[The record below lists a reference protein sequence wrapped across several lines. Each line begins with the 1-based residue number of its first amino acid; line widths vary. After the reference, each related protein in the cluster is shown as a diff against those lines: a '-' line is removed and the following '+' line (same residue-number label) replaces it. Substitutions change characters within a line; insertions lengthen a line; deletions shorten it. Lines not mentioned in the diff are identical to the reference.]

1 MTDRHSPFGPDD
13 DGASPFDR
21 PARSSR
27 PRRERIRPPAA
38 APPAA
43 SPPAAAAPPA
53 AYGPAATTLT
63 APPPPAAHAD
73 AHHDHDHDATR
84 SPTGIRTGLVTG
96 LALVLLLLAL
106 RAASPA
112 LGTGL
117 LPDRLQDLVT
127 LSVSVIVESLPFVIL
142 GIVLSIVVQVWV
154 PPGVIERRLPRNP
167 FARRACI
174 SFLGMALPVC
184 ECGNVPLARG
194 LVVRGFTV
202 PESITFLLAAPILN
216 PITIITTHAAFGWD
230 GWILVA
236 RLVGGFLIANVV
248 GWLFSLH
255 PEPDRLLTDEFRA
268 ECALP
273 DPHAHGGARVR
284 KSISLFGREAT
295 TIMPALVIGSLL
307 AGLIQV
313 AVPREVLVTLGGSP
327 ILSVLALM
335 FLAFV
340 VSVCSNVD
348 AFFVLSFGSVF
359 LPGGIVAFLV
369 FGPVIDVKMLALMR
383 TTYSTRTLVMITSVV
398 ALISLALGWGVN
410 AIA

>member
-1 MTDRHSPFGPDD
+1 MTDQPSPFGPDD

-21 PARSSR
+21 PARPPR
-27 PRRERIRPPAA
+27 PRRERTRVRRAEHDAAGSAPAT
-38 APPAA
+38 APGTTTTTLAA
-43 SPPAAAAPPA
+43 SPPPAAPA
-53 AYGPAATTLT
+53 
-63 APPPPAAHAD
+63 
-73 AHHDHDHDATR
+73 HDHPHDHGTPR
-84 SPTGIRTGLVTG
+84 PSPAGIRTGLATG

-106 RAASPA
+106 RAVSPA
-112 LGTGL
+112 LGDSV

-284 KSISLFGREAT
+284 KSVSLFGREAT

-335 FLAFV
+335 LLAFV

>member
-1 MTDRHSPFGPDD
+1 MTDRHSPFAPDD

-21 PARSSR
+21 PARASR
-27 PRRERIRPPAA
+27 PRRERIRDRRPRDVDAA
-38 APPAA
+38 AGTTP
-43 SPPAAAAPPA
+43 
-53 AYGPAATTLT
+53 GTATATATLT
-63 APPPPAAHAD
+63 APPPPAAHD
-73 AHHDHDHDATR
+73 HDHDHDAPR
-84 SPTGIRTGLVTG
+84 PSASGIRTGLVTG

-112 LGTGL
+112 LGDSV

>member
-1 MTDRHSPFGPDD
+1 MTDRHTPYAPPDD
-13 DGASPFDR
+13 DASPFDR
-21 PARSSR
+21 VPRRRPARG
-27 PRRERIRPPAA
+27 PRERQSQPDQ
-38 APPAA
+38 
-43 SPPAAAAPPA
+43 SDQ
-53 AYGPAATTLT
+53 
-63 APPPPAAHAD
+63 HN
-73 AHHDHDHDATR
+73 HDAPR
-84 SPTGIRTGLVTG
+84 SKRSSAPAPTGVRTGLMTG
-96 LALVLLLLAL
+96 LALVLVLVAL

-154 PPGVIERRLPRNP
+154 PAGTIERRLPQNP
-167 FARRACI
+167 FLRRACI

-216 PITIITTHAAFGWD
+216 PITIITTHAAFGFD

-236 RLVGGFLIANVV
+236 RLVGGFLIANVI

-273 DPHAHGGARVR
+273 DPHGQGGARVR

-295 TIMPALVIGSLL
+295 TIMPALIIGSLL

-335 FLAFV
+335 LLAFV

-383 TTYSTRTLVMITSVV
+383 TTYSTRTLVMISSVV
-398 ALISLALGWGVN
+398 ALISLALGWAVN

>member
-21 PARSSR
+21 PARPPR
-27 PRRERIRPPAA
+27 PRRERTRRAELDAAGSAPAT
-38 APPAA
+38 APGTTTA
-43 SPPAAAAPPA
+43 
-53 AYGPAATTLT
+53 TLT
-63 APPPPAAHAD
+63 ASPPPAAPA
-73 AHHDHDHDATR
+73 HDHPHDHGTPR
-84 SPTGIRTGLVTG
+84 PSPAGLRTGLATG

-106 RAASPA
+106 RAVSPA
-112 LGTGL
+112 LGDSV

-335 FLAFV
+335 LLAFV

-383 TTYSTRTLVMITSVV
+383 TTYSTRTLAMITSVV

>member
-1 MTDRHSPFGPDD
+1 MTDRHTPWAPDD
-13 DGASPFDR
+13 DDASPFDR
-21 PARSSR
+21 PAR
-27 PRRERIRPPAA
+27 PRRERAPRARRSREDRAA
-38 APPAA
+38 DG
-43 SPPAAAAPPA
+43 SPSA
-53 AYGPAATTLT
+53 GPAATAT
-63 APPPPAAHAD
+63 ATATATAIRTRQDPGHP
-73 AHHDHDHDATR
+73 HDHDATR
-84 SPTGIRTGLVTG
+84 PARAAPTGIRTGLATG

-112 LGTGL
+112 LGDSV

-255 PEPDRLLTDEFRA
+255 PEPDRLLTPEFRA

-335 FLAFV
+335 LLAFV

>member
-1 MTDRHSPFGPDD
+1 MSRNITGGDEQCVA
-13 DGASPFDR
+13 DGAHDAPR
-21 PARSSR
+21 PAR
-27 PRRERIRPPAA
+27 A
-38 APPAA
+38 
-43 SPPAAAAPPA
+43 
-53 AYGPAATTLT
+53 
-63 APPPPAAHAD
+63 
-73 AHHDHDHDATR
+73 
-84 SPTGIRTGLVTG
+84 SPTGIRTGLATG
-96 LALVLLLLAL
+96 LALVLLLAL

-112 LGTGL
+112 LGDSV
-117 LPDRLQDLVT
+117 LPDRIQDLVT

-154 PPGVIERRLPRNP
+154 PPGVIERRLPHNR

-230 GWILVA
+230 GLILVA

-273 DPHAHGGARVR
+273 DPHAHGGARMR

-335 FLAFV
+335 LLAFV

>member
-21 PARSSR
+21 PARPPR
-27 PRRERIRPPAA
+27 PRRERTRVRRAEHDAAGSAPAT
-38 APPAA
+38 APGTTTA
-43 SPPAAAAPPA
+43 
-53 AYGPAATTLT
+53 TLT
-63 APPPPAAHAD
+63 ATPAAPAD
-73 AHHDHDHDATR
+73 DHDHPHDHGTPR
-84 SPTGIRTGLVTG
+84 PSPTGIRTGLATG

-112 LGTGL
+112 LGDEV
-117 LPDRLQDLVT
+117 LPDRIQDLVT

-194 LVVRGFTV
+194 LVVRGFTA

-273 DPHAHGGARVR
+273 DPHAHAGGRVR

-295 TIMPALVIGSLL
+295 TIMPALVVGSLL

-335 FLAFV
+335 LLAFV

-383 TTYSTRTLVMITSVV
+383 TTYSTRTLAMITSVV

>member
-21 PARSSR
+21 PARLPR
-27 PRRERIRPPAA
+27 PRRERTRTRRAERDAAGSAPAT
-38 APPAA
+38 APGTTTATLTA
-43 SPPAAAAPPA
+43 SPPTAAPA
-53 AYGPAATTLT
+53 
-63 APPPPAAHAD
+63 
-73 AHHDHDHDATR
+73 HDHPHDHGAPR
-84 SPTGIRTGLVTG
+84 PSPAGLRTGLATG

-106 RAASPA
+106 RAVSPA
-112 LGTGL
+112 LGDSV

-335 FLAFV
+335 LLAFV

>member
-1 MTDRHSPFGPDD
+1 MTDRHSPFAPDD

-21 PARSSR
+21 PARASR
-27 PRRERIRPPAA
+27 PRRERIRDRRPRDVDAA
-38 APPAA
+38 AGTTP
-43 SPPAAAAPPA
+43 
-53 AYGPAATTLT
+53 GTATATATLT
-63 APPPPAAHAD
+63 APPPPAAHD
-73 AHHDHDHDATR
+73 HDHDHDAPR
-84 SPTGIRTGLVTG
+84 PSASGIRTGLVTG

-112 LGTGL
+112 LGDSV

-268 ECALP
+268 ECARP

-335 FLAFV
+335 LLAFV

>member
-1 MTDRHSPFGPDD
+1 MTDRHTPWAPDD
-13 DGASPFDR
+13 DDAYPFDR
-21 PARSSR
+21 PAR
-27 PRRERIRPPAA
+27 PRRERAPRARRSREGRAADGSPASSTAATAA
-38 APPAA
+38 AT
-43 SPPAAAAPPA
+43 
-53 AYGPAATTLT
+53 ATATR
-63 APPPPAAHAD
+63 ARAD
-73 AHHDHDHDATR
+73 HDHPHDHDAPRPARAT
-84 SPTGIRTGLVTG
+84 PAGIRTGLATG

-112 LGTGL
+112 LGDSV

-335 FLAFV
+335 LLAFV

-369 FGPVIDVKMLALMR
+369 FGR
-383 TTYSTRTLVMITSVV
+383 SST
-398 ALISLALGWGVN
+398 
-410 AIA
+410 

>member
-13 DGASPFDR
+13 DGTSPFDR
-21 PARSSR
+21 PARPPR
-27 PRRERIRPPAA
+27 PRRERTRTRRAEHDAAGSAPAT
-38 APPAA
+38 APGTTTATLTA
-43 SPPAAAAPPA
+43 SPPTAAPA
-53 AYGPAATTLT
+53 
-63 APPPPAAHAD
+63 
-73 AHHDHDHDATR
+73 HDHPHDHGAPRR
-84 SPTGIRTGLVTG
+84 SPAGIRTGLATG

-106 RAASPA
+106 RAVSPA
-112 LGTGL
+112 LGDSV

-335 FLAFV
+335 LLAFV

>member
-21 PARSSR
+21 PARPPR
-27 PRRERIRPPAA
+27 PRRERARARRAEHDAEGSAPATAPATTTATLTASPPPAA
-38 APPAA
+38 ADHGHP
-43 SPPAAAAPPA
+43 
-53 AYGPAATTLT
+53 
-63 APPPPAAHAD
+63 
-73 AHHDHDHDATR
+73 HDHGTPR
-84 SPTGIRTGLVTG
+84 PSPTGIRTGLATG
-96 LALVLLLLAL
+96 LTLVLLLLAL

-112 LGTGL
+112 LGDGL
-117 LPDRLQDLVT
+117 LPDRIQDLVT

-273 DPHAHGGARVR
+273 DPHAHAGGRVR

-295 TIMPALVIGSLL
+295 TIMPALVVGSLL

-335 FLAFV
+335 LLAFV

>member
-21 PARSSR
+21 PARPPR
-27 PRRERIRPPAA
+27 PRRERTRVRRAEHDAA
-38 APPAA
+38 GSAPTT
-43 SPPAAAAPPA
+43 APGTTTA
-53 AYGPAATTLT
+53 TLT
-63 APPPPAAHAD
+63 AAPPPAAPA
-73 AHHDHDHDATR
+73 HDHPHDHGGPR
-84 SPTGIRTGLVTG
+84 PSPAGLRTGLATG

-106 RAASPA
+106 RAVSPA
-112 LGTGL
+112 LGDSV

-335 FLAFV
+335 LLAFV

>member
-1 MTDRHSPFGPDD
+1 MVVTR
-13 DGASPFDR
+13 
-21 PARSSR
+21 AR
-27 PRRERIRPPAA
+27 
-38 APPAA
+38 
-43 SPPAAAAPPA
+43 
-53 AYGPAATTLT
+53 
-63 APPPPAAHAD
+63 AD
-73 AHHDHDHDATR
+73 HDHPHDHDAPRPARAT
-84 SPTGIRTGLVTG
+84 PAGIRTGLATG

-112 LGTGL
+112 LGDSV

-335 FLAFV
+335 LLAFV